1 MNLWKRLSITVKG
14 GLTMIMLKT
23 THESILNLKEI
34 ELKRELGKIKRLQN
48 QIYRQLE
55 EIKYLKNELKKT
67 NEQLENKRSCWNDDY
82 KLFKSISEENRKLKM
97 QIDTIEALKKQF
109 KKEIDISFKRSESI
123 TKKDRKY
130 LIKSVDD
137 NKLIKLYQLL
147 GLM

>member
-1 MNLWKRLSITVKG
+1 
-14 GLTMIMLKT
+14 MIILKA

-34 ELKRELGKIKRLQN
+34 ELKRELAKIKRLQN

-55 EIKYLKNELKKT
+55 EIKYLKNELRIL

-82 KLFKSISEENRKLKM
+82 KLFKSISEENKKYKL

-109 KKEIDISFKRSESI
+109 KKEIDISFKHGEAI
-123 TKKDRKY
+123 TEED
-130 LIKSVDD
+130 IKFLLRGGGA
-137 NKLIKLYQLL
+137 NKLVKLYQLL

>member
-1 MNLWKRLSITVKG
+1 
-14 GLTMIMLKT
+14 MIMLKT

-34 ELKRELGKIKRLQN
+34 ELKRELAKIKRLQN

-55 EIKYLKNELKKT
+55 EIKYLKNELRIL

-82 KLFKSISEENRKLKM
+82 KLFKTISEENKEYKL

-109 KKEIDISFKRSESI
+109 KKEIDISFKRSEAI
-123 TKKDRKY
+123 TKEDRKY
-130 LIKSVDD
+130 LVKSVDD

>member
-1 MNLWKRLSITVKG
+1 
-14 GLTMIMLKT
+14 MLKT

-34 ELKRELGKIKRLQN
+34 ELKRELAKIKRLQN

-55 EIKYLKNELKKT
+55 EIKYLKNELRILNK
-67 NEQLENKRSCWNDDY
+67 QLENKRLCWNDDY
-82 KLFKSISEENRKLKM
+82 KLFKSISEENKKYKL

-109 KKEIDISFKRSESI
+109 KKEIDISFKRSEAI
-123 TKKDRKY
+123 TKEDRKY
-130 LIKSVDD
+130 LAKSVDD

>member
-1 MNLWKRLSITVKG
+1 
-14 GLTMIMLKT
+14 MIMLKT

-34 ELKRELGKIKRLQN
+34 ELKRELAKIKRLQN

-55 EIKYLKNELKKT
+55 EIKYLKNELRRL

-82 KLFKSISEENRKLKM
+82 KLFKSINEENKKYKL

-109 KKEIDISFKRSESI
+109 RKEIDISFKLSETLTEKDIKTVTTNSP
-123 TKKDRKY
+123 KK
-130 LIKSVDD
+130 L
-137 NKLIKLYQLL
+137 LKLYQLL

>member
-1 MNLWKRLSITVKG
+1 
-14 GLTMIMLKT
+14 MIILKT

-34 ELKRELGKIKRLQN
+34 ELKRELAKIKRLQN

-55 EIKYLKNELKKT
+55 EIKYLKSELKKT

-82 KLFKSISEENRKLKM
+82 KLFKNISEENKKYKL
-97 QIDTIEALKKQF
+97 QIDTMEALKKQF
-109 KKEIDISFKRSESI
+109 KKEIDISFKHSEAI
-123 TKKDRKY
+123 TEED
-130 LIKSVDD
+130 IKFLLRGGGA

>member
-1 MNLWKRLSITVKG
+1 
-14 GLTMIMLKT
+14 MIMLKT

-34 ELKRELGKIKRLQN
+34 ELKRELGRIKRLQN

-55 EIKYLKNELKKT
+55 EIKYLKNELRRL

-82 KLFKSISEENRKLKM
+82 ELFKGISEENKKYKL

-109 KKEIDISFKRSESI
+109 KKEIDISFKRGEAI
-123 TKKDRKY
+123 TEED
-130 LIKSVDD
+130 IKFLLRGGGA
-137 NKLIKLYQLL
+137 NKLVKLYQLL

>member
-1 MNLWKRLSITVKG
+1 
-14 GLTMIMLKT
+14 MIMLKT

-34 ELKRELGKIKRLQN
+34 ELKRELARVKRLQN

-55 EIKYLKNELKKT
+55 EIKYLKNELRRL

-82 KLFKSISEENRKLKM
+82 KLFKSISEENKKYKL

-109 KKEIDISFKRSESI
+109 KKEIDISFKRSEAI
-123 TKKDRKY
+123 TEED
-130 LIKSVDD
+130 IKFLLRGGGA

>member
-1 MNLWKRLSITVKG
+1 
-14 GLTMIMLKT
+14 MIMLKT

-34 ELKRELGKIKRLQN
+34 ELKRELAKIKRLQN

-55 EIKYLKNELKKT
+55 EIKYLKNELRIL

-82 KLFKSISEENRKLKM
+82 KLFKSISEENKKYKL

-109 KKEIDISFKRSESI
+109 KKEIDISFKRGEAI
-123 TKKDRKY
+123 TKEDRKY
-130 LIKSVDD
+130 LVKRIEDD
-137 NKLIKLYQLL
+137 KLIKLYQLL

>member
-1 MNLWKRLSITVKG
+1 
-14 GLTMIMLKT
+14 MIMLKT

-34 ELKRELGKIKRLQN
+34 ELKRELAKIKRLQN

-82 KLFKSISEENRKLKM
+82 KLFKNISEENKKYKL

-109 KKEIDISFKRSESI
+109 KKEIDISFKRGEAI
-123 TKKDRKY
+123 TKEDRKY
-130 LIKSVDD
+130 LIKSVEDD
-137 NKLIKLYQLL
+137 KLIKLYQLL

>member
-1 MNLWKRLSITVKG
+1 
-14 GLTMIMLKT
+14 MIMLKT

-34 ELKRELGKIKRLQN
+34 ELKRELAKIKRLQN

-55 EIKYLKNELKKT
+55 EIKYLKNELRRL
-67 NEQLENKRSCWNDDY
+67 NEQLEDKKTCWAEDY
-82 KLFKSISEENRKLKM
+82 HLYSGISEENRKLKM

-109 KKEIDISFKRSESI
+109 KKEIDISFKRSEAI
-123 TKKDRKY
+123 TKEDRKY
-130 LIKSVDD
+130 LVKSVDD

>member
-1 MNLWKRLSITVKG
+1 
-14 GLTMIMLKT
+14 MLKT

-34 ELKRELGKIKRLQN
+34 ELKRELAKIKRLQN

-67 NEQLENKRSCWNDDY
+67 NEQLENKKSCWNDDY
-82 KLFKSISEENRKLKM
+82 KLFKSISEENKKYKL
-97 QIDTIEALKKQF
+97 QIDAIEALKKQF
-109 KKEIDISFKRSESI
+109 KKEIDISFKRGEDI
-123 TKKDRKY
+123 TKEDRKY
-130 LIKSVDD
+130 LVKSVDD

>member
-1 MNLWKRLSITVKG
+1 
-14 GLTMIMLKT
+14 MIMLKT

-34 ELKRELGKIKRLQN
+34 ELKRELAKIKRLQN

-82 KLFKSISEENRKLKM
+82 KLFKSISEENKKYKL

-109 KKEIDISFKRSESI
+109 KKEIDISFKRSEAI
-123 TKKDRKY
+123 TKEDRKY

>member
-1 MNLWKRLSITVKG
+1 MNLWKRLSVIAKG

-34 ELKRELGKIKRLQN
+34 ELKRELAKIKRLQN

-82 KLFKSISEENRKLKM
+82 KLFKSISEENKKYKL

-109 KKEIDISFKRSESI
+109 KKEIDISFKRSEAI
-123 TKKDRKY
+123 TKEDRKY
-130 LIKSVDD
+130 LVKSVDD

>member
-1 MNLWKRLSITVKG
+1 
-14 GLTMIMLKT
+14 MIILKT

-34 ELKRELGKIKRLQN
+34 ELKRELAKIKRLQN

-55 EIKYLKNELKKT
+55 EIKYLKNELRRL

-82 KLFKSISEENRKLKM
+82 KLFKSISEENKKYKLQM
-97 QIDTIEALKKQF
+97 DTIEALKKQF
-109 KKEIDISFKRSESI
+109 KKEIDISFKRSEDI
-123 TKKDRKY
+123 TKEDRKY
-130 LIKSVDD
+130 LVKSVDD

>member
-1 MNLWKRLSITVKG
+1 
-14 GLTMIMLKT
+14 MIMLKT

-34 ELKRELGKIKRLQN
+34 ELKRELAKIKRLQN

-82 KLFKSISEENRKLKM
+82 ELFKSVSEENKKYKL

-109 KKEIDISFKRSESI
+109 KKEIDISFKRGEAI
-123 TKKDRKY
+123 TEED
-130 LIKSVDD
+130 IKFILRGGGA
-137 NKLIKLYQLL
+137 NKLVKLYQLL

>member
-1 MNLWKRLSITVKG
+1 
-14 GLTMIMLKT
+14 MLKT

-34 ELKRELGKIKRLQN
+34 ELKRELAKIKRLQN

-67 NEQLENKRSCWNDDY
+67 NEQLENKRSCWNDEY
-82 KLFKSISEENRKLKM
+82 ELFKSISEENKKYKL

-109 KKEIDISFKRSESI
+109 KKEIDISFKRGEAI
-123 TKKDRKY
+123 TEED
-130 LIKSVDD
+130 IKFLLRGGGA

>member
-1 MNLWKRLSITVKG
+1 
-14 GLTMIMLKT
+14 MIMLKT

-34 ELKRELGKIKRLQN
+34 ELKRELAKIKRLQN

-82 KLFKSISEENRKLKM
+82 KLFKSISEENKKYKL

-109 KKEIDISFKRSESI
+109 KKEIDISFKRGEDI
-123 TKKDRKY
+123 TKEDRKY
-130 LIKSVDD
+130 LVKSVDD

>member
-1 MNLWKRLSITVKG
+1 
-14 GLTMIMLKT
+14 MIMLKT

-34 ELKRELGKIKRLQN
+34 ELKRELGRVKRLQN
-48 QIYRQLE
+48 QRYKDIE

-67 NEQLENKRSCWNDDY
+67 NEQLENKKSCWNDDY
-82 KLFKSISEENRKLKM
+82 KLFKNISEENKKYKL

-109 KKEIDISFKRSESI
+109 KKEIDISFKRSEAI
-123 TKKDRKY
+123 TKEDIKY
-130 LIKSVDD
+130 LVKSVDD

>member
-1 MNLWKRLSITVKG
+1 
-14 GLTMIMLKT
+14 MIMLKT

-34 ELKRELGKIKRLQN
+34 ELKRELAKIKRLQN

-55 EIKYLKNELKKT
+55 EIKYLKNELKIL

-82 KLFKSISEENRKLKM
+82 ELFKSISEENKKYKL

-109 KKEIDISFKRSESI
+109 KKEIDISFKHGEAI
-123 TKKDRKY
+123 TEED
-130 LIKSVDD
+130 IKFLLRGGGA
-137 NKLIKLYQLL
+137 NKLVKLYQLL

>member
-1 MNLWKRLSITVKG
+1 
-14 GLTMIMLKT
+14 MIMLKT

-34 ELKRELGKIKRLQN
+34 ELKRDLAKIKRLQN

-55 EIKYLKNELKKT
+55 EIKYLKNELRRL
-67 NEQLENKRSCWNDDY
+67 NEQLENKKSCWNNDY
-82 KLFKSISEENRKLKM
+82 ELFKSISEENKKYKL

-109 KKEIDISFKRSESI
+109 KKEIDISFKRGEAI
-123 TKKDRKY
+123 TEEDIRF
-130 LIKSVDD
+130 LLRGGGA